1 MLDIGFDIA
10 PINHEFDDEIQ
21 HRIDNKTKPLGA
33 LGELEF
39 LAKQIARVL
48 GKDKPQILNP
58 KLLVFAADHGI
69 AAAGV
74 SIAPSEVTT
83 QMVMNFINGGAA
95 INVFCRQV
103 GFELEV
109 IDCGIL
115 QPLEGVAGIIDQRL
129 GAGTAPIHRQAAMTL
144 GAVKQG
150 MEMARARIEHHHQL
164 GCNLIALGEMGIGNT
179 TSAAAIMATIM
190 EMDSVDCVGR
200 GTGID
205 AATLKRKQMLVEQA
219 MHVHESELTDPF
231 NILAC
236 LGGFEIVQMTGAMLA
251 AAERG
256 MLVVVDGFI
265 ATAAAMVAVKI
276 NPNVRGYMIF
286 GHQSDERGHCLMMEH
301 LHARPLLKLDM
312 RLGEGTGAAL
322 ALPMIQAAAGFYNEM
337 ASFSDA
343 GIEI

>member
-1 MLDIGFDIA
+1 MFNISPA
-10 PINHEFDDEIQ
+10 NHEFDDEIQ
-21 HRIDNKTKPLGA
+21 SKIDNKTKPLGA
-33 LGELEF
+33 LGELET
-39 LAKQIARVL
+39 LAKQLARVL
-48 GKDKPQILNP
+48 GRDKPEIINP

-69 AAAGV
+69 AASGV

-83 QMVMNFINGGAA
+83 QMVMNFVAGGAA
-95 INVFCRQV
+95 INVFCRQMGV
-103 GFELEV
+103 EMEV

-115 QPLEGVAGIIDQRL
+115 QPLEGVDGVIEQRL
-129 GAGTAPIHRQAAMTL
+129 GAGTAAIHKQPAMTL

-150 MEMARARIEHHHQL
+150 LEMARERIEFHHQQ

-179 TSAAAIMATIM
+179 SSAAAIMASIM
-190 EMDSVDCVGR
+190 GMNSADCVGR

-219 MHVHESELTDPF
+219 LRIHESELTDPY

-251 AAERG
+251 AAERK

-265 ATAAAMVAVKI
+265 ATAAAMVAVQI
-276 NPNVRGYMIF
+276 DANVRDYMIF
-286 GHQSDERGHCLMMEH
+286 GHKSDERGHCMMMEY
-301 LHARPLLKLDM
+301 LQARPLLNLGM
-312 RLGEGTGAAL
+312 RLGEGSGAVL
-322 ALPMIQAAAGFYNEM
+322 ALPLIRAATGFYNEM

>member
-1 MLDIGFDIA
+1 MFNIS
-10 PINHEFDDEIQ
+10 PVNHEFDDEIQ
-21 HRIDNKTKPLGA
+21 SKIDNKTKPLGA
-33 LGELEF
+33 LGELEN
-39 LAKQIARVL
+39 LAKQLARVL
-48 GKDKPQILNP
+48 GKEKPEITNP

-69 AAAGV
+69 ASSGV

-83 QMVMNFINGGAA
+83 QMVMNFVAGGAA

-103 GFELEV
+103 GLDMEV

-115 QPLEGVAGIIDQRL
+115 QPLEGVEGVIDQRL
-129 GAGTAPIHRQAAMTL
+129 GAGTRPIHKQAAMTL

-150 MEMARARIEHHHQL
+150 LEMARARIEHHHQQ

-179 TSAAAIMATIM
+179 SSAAAIMATIM
-190 EMDSVDCVGR
+190 GMKSEDCVGR

-205 AATLKRKQMLVEQA
+205 AATLKRKLMLVEQA
-219 MHVHESELTDPF
+219 LHIHEAELTDPY

-251 AAERG
+251 AAERN

-265 ATAAAMVAVKI
+265 ATAAAMVAVQI
-276 NPNVRGYMIF
+276 NPNVRDYMIF
-286 GHQSDERGHCLMMEH
+286 GHKSDERGHCLMMEH
-301 LHARPLLKLDM
+301 LQARPLLSLSM
-312 RLGEGTGAAL
+312 RLGEGSGAVL
-322 ALPMIQAAAGFYNEM
+322 ALPLIRAAAGFYNEM

-343 GIEI
+343 GIVI

>member
-1 MLDIGFDIA
+1 MFNISPA
-10 PINHEFDDEIQ
+10 NHEFDDEIQ
-21 HRIDNKTKPLGA
+21 SKIDNKTKPLGA
-33 LGELEF
+33 LGELEN
-39 LAKQIARVL
+39 LAKQLARVL
-48 GKDKPQILNP
+48 GKDKPEITNP

-69 AAAGV
+69 ASSGV

-83 QMVMNFINGGAA
+83 QMVMNFVAGGAA

-103 GFELEV
+103 GLEMEV

-115 QPLEGVAGIIDQRL
+115 QPLEGVEGVIDQRL
-129 GAGTAPIHRQAAMTL
+129 GAGTAAIHKQAAMTL

-150 MEMARARIEHHHQL
+150 MEMARARIELHHQQ

-179 TSAAAIMATIM
+179 SSAAAIMATVM
-190 EMDSVDCVGR
+190 GMNSADCVGR

-219 MHVHESELTDPF
+219 LHIHESELTDPYS
-231 NILAC
+231 ILAC

-251 AAERG
+251 AAERN
-256 MLVVVDGFI
+256 MLVIVDGFI
-265 ATAAAMVAVKI
+265 ATAAAMVAVQI
-276 NPNVRGYMIF
+276 NANVRDYMIF
-286 GHQSDERGHCLMMEH
+286 GHKSDERGHCMMMEY
-301 LHARPLLKLDM
+301 LQARPLLSLSM
-312 RLGEGTGAAL
+312 RLGEGSGAVL
-322 ALPMIQAAAGFYNEM
+322 ALPLIRAAAGFYNEM